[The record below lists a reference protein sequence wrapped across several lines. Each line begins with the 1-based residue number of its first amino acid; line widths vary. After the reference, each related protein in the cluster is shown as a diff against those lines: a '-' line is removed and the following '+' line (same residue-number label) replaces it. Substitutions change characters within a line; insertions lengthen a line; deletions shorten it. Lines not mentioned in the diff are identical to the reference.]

1 MSPRRK
7 LGCLTGLIL
16 LAVLGCAGWLAITA
30 AFAPWIFEAGGHFHA
45 VPMWQGAGRLHSAIS
60 GDYVIDVYFYP
71 TPGGFHAP
79 GTWVEGQGYLCNA
92 HRDRYRLRLTGGTSR
107 RVWSQMD
114 GSPFTLDMANRP
126 ILWSF
131 TSPDYS
137 TWHPRIS
144 LRGHWQYPVLVMDDG
159 GSLSREFGPDG
170 HPYSGSEKH
179 SEPRETVSV
188 TLKEASM
195 SEFDAACAAIAR

>member
-1 MSPRRK
+1 MQRAPRP
-7 LGCLTGLIL
+7 LP
-16 LAVLGCAGWLAITA
+16 A
-30 AFAPWIFEAGGHFHA
+30 AAD
-45 VPMWQGAGRLHSAIS
+45 GR
-60 GDYVIDVYFYP
+60 YV
-71 TPGGFHAP
+71 T
-79 GTWVEGQGYLCNA
+79 T
-92 HRDRYRLRLTGGTSR
+92 RLVADG
-107 RVWSQMD
+107 

-170 HPYSGSEKH
+170 HLYSGSEKH
-179 SEPRETVSV
+179 PEPRETVSV